1 MITADCNLDARR
13 HLSPVYMPSY
23 HNPGDGFGGW
33 EAMGR
38 TWLQGLGFDVLD
50 EAPAKPAPW
59 TIAVGSLCWPR
70 PPGRWATLWTAV
82 DACALANP
90 MAQLCR
96 FDECW
101 VATPSQVARLRELGF
116 IGPVAVVRPPLVWRP
131 RVALGAGY
139 LVWVGTGAP
148 RKRRE
153 EAERLATEAGIPV
166 RYVNRAERALPREE
180 YDELLAGSLG
190 LIVASES
197 EGWSAPV
204 REAVYMGL
212 PVYGLRDLPEY
223 DGLVTV
229 VADGADLRRKVRP

>member
-1 MITADCNLDARR
+1 MCGGFVAGLGREAMITADCNLDARR

-148 RKRRE
+148 R
-153 EAERLATEAGIPV
+153 
-166 RYVNRAERALPREE
+166 ALPTGAIVKWADCPATPR
-180 YDELLAGSLG
+180 GSR
-190 LIVASES
+190 
-197 EGWSAPV
+197 P
-204 REAVYMGL
+204 AVPPPSGTAF
-212 PVYGLRDLPEY
+212 
-223 DGLVTV
+223 VTYIT
-229 VADGADLRRKVRP
+229 ACGA